1 MADESGKEGNKRESQ
16 STASFR
22 PYKAE
27 KVSSK
32 EESTVTTH
40 IRRLDL
46 FLMFFLAFVVGG
58 GLVVGVLFM
67 TGAITGDALVSIP
80 GGEEVTS
87 QETQSPV
94 IDSPTTNAVAEQP
107 VENTTTTAPAPV
119 AEKPKDP
126 CGQDVTI
133 NLGSSYEYN
142 SRPIK
147 ATLIGEFD
155 VYLTVG
161 GSNPTLISVGN
172 IRNINGLNIKLQ
184 DADEA
189 NGIAIINMP
198 C

>member
-27 KVSSK
+27 KISSK

-67 TGAITGDALVSIP
+67 TGAITGDASVSVP
-80 GGEEVTS
+80 GGEEVAS
-87 QETQSPV
+87 QETQAPV
-94 IDSPTTNAVAEQP
+94 IDSPTANVVAEQP
-107 VENTTTTAPAPV
+107 VANTTTTTTAPATQ
-119 AEKPKDP
+119 KPKDP
-126 CGQDVTI
+126 CGKDVTI
-133 NLGSSYEYN
+133 NLGSTYEYN
-142 SRPIK
+142 GRPIK
-147 ATLIGEFD
+147 ATLIGEFAAQ
-155 VYLTVG
+155 LSVG
-161 GSNPTLISVGN
+161 GSNPTLISVGE
-172 IRNINGLNIKLQ
+172 IRSVNGLNIQVQ
-184 DADEA
+184 DTDEA
-189 NGIAIINMP
+189 NGIAVINMP